1 MRILRL
7 RRTKRKTEKLS
18 GLNCFALLQT
28 LRPITEKSNK
38 PIPLRSTCCFFYAIL
53 YETFAPPERLTVLRN
68 KYQSNDER
76 ERATVPARIKTSP
89 ISALTVNFSF
99 SAKKENAIVTKIPSL
114 STDTTTET
122 TPSFNAL

>member
-18 GLNCFALLQT
+18 GPECFALLQNPV
-28 LRPITEKSNK
+28 RSPKKSNK
-38 PIPLRSTCCFFYAIL
+38 PIAKIDLLLFLCAI
-53 YETFAPPERLTVLRN
+53 FALSERLTVLRN

-76 ERATVPARIKTSP
+76 ERATVPARIKTNP

-122 TPSFNAL
+122 TPSFSAL

>member
-7 RRTKRKTEKLS
+7 RRAKRKTEKLS
-18 GLNCFALLQT
+18 GLNCFALLQM
-28 LRPITEKSNK
+28 LSPITEKSNK
-38 PIPLRSTCCFFYAIL
+38 PVAKIDLLLFYMRDIRPFRKA
-53 YETFAPPERLTVLRN
+53 YRLIN
-68 KYQSNDER
+68 KDQSNDDR
-76 ERATVPARIKTSP
+76 ERATVPARIKTNP

-99 SAKKENAIVTKIPSL
+99 SAKKEKAIVTKILSL